1 MTTNFVLLQG
11 HFEFKSAQD
20 VQVKQGKYLE
30 DVRQVDGFIHVGG
43 LTFGGQHHVRLL
55 NKAAQVAENWMRQRS
70 NEAFPEVVIEGQL
83 FTPPDGKAY
92 VLVELIRFVGTRD
105 LSNYPSHRRRPL

>member
-1 MTTNFVLLQG
+1 L
-11 HFEFKSAQD
+11 
-20 VQVKQGKYLE
+20 
-30 DVRQVDGFIHVGG
+30 
-43 LTFGGQHHVRLL
+43 
-55 NKAAQVAENWMRQRS
+55 
-70 NEAFPEVVIEGQL
+70 PEVVVEGQL